1 MNRGNIVIVIILMIG
16 ILLVCG
22 IVKVSNFVYSKDFIY
37 VQAALQGYSRED
49 VDRMREAVDRR
60 LEDPNWR

>member
-1 MNRGNIVIVIILMIG
+1 MIG